1 MRLKERIRLPNIHV
15 QIEAASADVEPAA
28 RYPDLAKI
36 NNEGGYT
43 NQQIF
48 NVDKTALYWKMSSS
62 RTFTAREE
70 KSMSG
75 FKGQS
80 DSPVRG

>member
-1 MRLKERIRLPNIHV
+1 MQGEV
-15 QIEAASADVEPAA
+15 ATADVEPAA

-36 NNEGGYT
+36 NNEDGYT

-48 NVDKTALYWKMSSS
+48 NVDRTALYWKKMSS

-70 KSMSG
+70 KSRSS
-75 FKGQS
+75 FRGQS
-80 DSPVRG
+80 DSLARG

>member
-1 MRLKERIRLPNIHV
+1 M
-15 QIEAASADVEPAA
+15 QGEAASADVEPAA

-48 NVDKTALYWKMSSS
+48 NVDKTALYWKMMSS